1 MQIIGQ
7 LIQTLI
13 IFNLVKQSLRLEFFV
28 VLCVTVIKYFTWMTA
43 GNGVF
48 GNVFDHH
55 TPRLNNR
62 TLTNCDSTQN
72 NHATAE
78 PHLIFDCNIFVDV
91 GIVVWDFRASIK
103 IVVLTNH
110 QTFWPRMEIITY
122 NNFTP
127 PHNKHTVKI
136 DIITQKSIPRDGGF
150 AIDL

>member
-62 TLTNCDSTQN
+62 TPS
-72 NHATAE
+72 
-78 PHLIFDCNIFVDV
+78 P
-91 GIVVWDFRASIK
+91 IV
-103 IVVLTNH
+103 
-110 QTFWPRMEIITY
+110 
-122 NNFTP
+122 TP
-127 PHNKHTVKI
+127 PKT
-136 DIITQKSIPRDGGF
+136 ITRLPSYT
-150 AIDL
+150 